1 MDVPMAIPSSSF
13 EQWRQKNEWSNKKIR
28 RTADRRAK
36 TRYGGH
42 AKHACN
48 TSCVMCSRITTPELE
63 IPTKIDKDK
72 EARTSLHLLLAMSGE
87 GEAATSGRGGASS
100 VVLSRLHTV
109 TSHHASALASI
120 STVSAAATETAGASR
135 RRRAAPSSR
144 PSALATVSHRRSK
157 CSQPPLANSSA
168 AAAAPVVELD
178 LNPPER
184 VPPHRIVPGASDV
197 VTTDGGELPAT
208 NAARKAIAALA
219 ATVDEATELEA
230 LAERRILPPLA
241 LFGCDLNSSSG
252 SVEAAAMEEMDDD
265 TMNRRDAE
273 LLRRV
278 GRFVPALQ
286 ETFNFTLRCRRLVRN
301 MVCQIGGCASPPVAV
316 DGSSGAVRAPAGI
329 LGPDVRL
336 IPLSEAIAKLLRVL
350 IAIDETVGCNTC
362 LAEGWELYKSVMRDR
377 AVQLQQQQQQQQQQ
391 STGEEEKGQQEVRE
405 ELESFERLLVQ
416 LDFTLLSCRSFVTAI
431 EQNFDPGCHYQPL
444 IPDESPTA
452 VGKGRR
458 SGASD
463 DNRFTLYG
471 EVKTHVIELY
481 DRCCRKVGTSDESSE
496 ADLAVGVYALY
507 CMYRRILPSHL
518 IPDAKL
524 HRALWMEMPA
534 KRPVI
539 PLFANAA
546 FLPREFLMR
555 YAPYEGL
562 RGCTPPADPEELR
575 RDAMTQIST
584 EAQNLSAVANRLRSD
599 ALKWVASADMDL
611 APYPSSV
618 SGPGASTK
626 KEEPA
631 ITVEK
636 TVAKIIGGIRLA
648 RRASLLLRNHLISHY
663 TFDMAIESDH
673 LPALAAL
680 CEVVKSIQKLL
691 HVRRRPSVISTQRAA
706 EKLIAASLFRL
717 FESLRLATD
726 HYNAS
731 IDHEAGVESTNIAR
745 ITACLSSLEGL
756 LKGTSSFS
764 QGRSDA
770 IKVSLACCANP
781 GAHDFRFESLD
792 KARNLLDELHLMS
805 DIDNVLRRACDMS
818 FLYFHSELFVKF
830 TRAFYHRNRGIGVQ
844 GFQFVC
850 SAFSD
855 ASDGGLL
862 SLSPPDRRDGI
873 LSARNYRSA
882 MIGTIQE
889 EIIVPI
895 CQVIDSELRLA
906 ALARSPQQ
914 RKQNNPK
921 EDRAAKVRQLL
932 DMPAIQICGNSVS
945 VKTSV
950 QEYLENMF
958 YVMSA
963 IAIDDNSI
971 YSEMKGTALQFGLS
985 LADSCLPL
993 GDRGGGGG
1001 GGGADVVE
1009 LSDNLSAI
1017 VQNFSYDMSQ
1027 EIFVRKR
1034 PVNQSQFLACINVSR
1049 LALSIRQHG
1058 FGVVDRSVGVAYT
1071 LLWEV
1076 CFETATCS

>member
-1 MDVPMAIPSSSF
+1 
-13 EQWRQKNEWSNKKIR
+13 
-28 RTADRRAK
+28 
-36 TRYGGH
+36 
-42 AKHACN
+42 
-48 TSCVMCSRITTPELE
+48 
-63 IPTKIDKDK
+63 
-72 EARTSLHLLLAMSGE
+72 MSGE
-87 GEAATSGRGGASS
+87 GQAATSGGRGASSAS

-120 STVSAAATETAGASR
+120 STVSAAGTKTAGATR
-135 RRRAAPSSR
+135 RRQVAPSSR

-157 CSQPPLANSSA
+157 CSQPPLANSST
-168 AAAAPVVELD
+168 AAAPVVELD

-197 VTTDGGELPAT
+197 AATDGGELPAT

-219 ATVDEATELEA
+219 ANVDEATDLEA

-265 TMNRRDAE
+265 TMNRRDTE

-316 DGSSGAVRAPAGI
+316 DGSSGAVHAPAGI

-377 AVQLQQQQQQQQQQ
+377 AVQLQQQQQQQ
-391 STGEEEKGQQEVRE
+391 STGEEGKGQQEVRE
-405 ELESFERLLVQ
+405 KLESFERLLVQ

-481 DRCCRKVGTSDESSE
+481 GRCCRKVGTSDESTGNE

-507 CMYRRILPSHL
+507 CLYRRILPSHL

-599 ALKWVASADMDL
+599 ALKWVASADIDL

-636 TVAKIIGGIRLA
+636 TVAKINGGIRLA
-648 RRASLLLRNHLISHY
+648 RRASLVLRNHLISHY
-663 TFDMAIESDH
+663 TFNMAIESDH

-680 CEVVKSIQKLL
+680 CEVVKSIQTLL

-731 IDHEAGVESTNIAR
+731 IDHEASVESTNIAR

-764 QGRSDA
+764 QGRCDA

-792 KARNLLDELHLMS
+792 KARSLLDELHLMS

-818 FLYFHSELFVKF
+818 FLYFQLELFVKF
-830 TRAFYHRNRGIGVQ
+830 ARAFHHRNRGIGVQ
-844 GFQFVC
+844 SFQFVC

-873 LSARNYRSA
+873 LSAQNYRGFI
-882 MIGTIQE
+882 IGTIQE

-921 EDRAAKVRQLL
+921 EDRAAKARQLL
-932 DMPAIQICGNSVS
+932 DMPAIQICGKSVS

-950 QEYLENMF
+950 QEYLENML
-958 YVMSA
+958 YVTSA

-971 YSEMKGTALQFGLS
+971 YSEMKETALQFGLS

-1001 GGGADVVE
+1001 GGGASVVE

-1034 PVNQSQFLACINVSR
+1034 PAKQSQFLACINVSR

-1058 FGVVDRSVGVAYT
+1058 VGVVNRSVSVAYT